1 MTWIILVALIVVAG
15 VAFGLW
21 ARAQQRVV
29 AWGRD
34 TYVRAYPN
42 PGIGVRL
49 GDRRVAISVVGGV
62 EVFRRDP
69 SAGWQRTVAVGS
81 RRVYTPKP

>member
-1 MTWIILVALIVVAG
+1 MTWIIPVALIVVVG

-42 PGIGVRL
+42 PGIGVRV
-49 GDRRVAISVVGGV
+49 GNRRVAISVVGGV
-62 EVFRRDP
+62 EVFSRDP
-69 SAGWQRTVAVGS
+69 LLGWRRTAALGS
-81 RRVYTPKP
+81 RRVHTPKA